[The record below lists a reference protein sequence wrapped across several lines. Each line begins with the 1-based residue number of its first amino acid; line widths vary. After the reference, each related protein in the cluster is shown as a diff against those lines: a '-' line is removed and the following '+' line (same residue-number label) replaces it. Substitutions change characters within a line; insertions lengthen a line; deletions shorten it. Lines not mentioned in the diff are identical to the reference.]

1 MIRPPKSP
9 RLRARFSV
17 RVRQHGGSLSMT
29 IPRHIVRAWKL
40 EHGSML
46 AIQSTDQ
53 GILLF
58 PRFYSSLVH
67 GRRD

>member
-1 MIRPPKSP
+1 
-9 RLRARFSV
+9 
-17 RVRQHGGSLSMT
+17 MT

-40 EHGSML
+40 EHGTRL
-46 AIQSTDQ
+46 AVQSTDQ

-58 PRFYSSLVH
+58 PRFFAPFVE

>member
-1 MIRPPKSP
+1 
-9 RLRARFSV
+9 
-17 RVRQHGGSLSMT
+17 MT

-46 AIQSTDQ
+46 AVQSTDQ

-58 PRFYSSLVH
+58 PRFFASLVH
-67 GRRD
+67 RRRD